1 MKWYRVNPE
10 VFLQPSK
17 GKHGTVVI
25 FVLHICQQ
33 MGTCD
38 MHYLTYFF
46 YLMVCLGDF
55 FYVSTYVYVYLDFKN
70 NCVVFD

>member
-1 MKWYRVNPE
+1 
-10 VFLQPSK
+10 
-17 GKHGTVVI
+17 
-25 FVLHICQQ
+25 

-55 FYVSTYVYVYLDFKN
+55 FYVSTYVYVYLDFEN